1 MTIKATT
8 GRVDCAD
15 SERVSLHV
23 LNLRLSLSLSA
34 ICDPIRSLA
43 GDSDEVPFHLKF
55 EIELE
60 VELED
65 ALGVPLKPELVPVP
79 VVKLE
84 GPSRVRPGGVSVKF
98 VDDWAPEDSVA
109 WLSAW
114 GVSSACLQ
122 ALHAEGV
129 TGIHLKALYWAA
141 CRGEGVVLARTG
153 YCLPA
158 EADLASFCHACDYL
172 SDSSWVHHAT
182 WVSYSSSSCQ

>member
-1 MTIKATT
+1 M
-8 GRVDCAD
+8 
-15 SERVSLHV
+15 
-23 LNLRLSLSLSA
+23 
-34 ICDPIRSLA
+34 
-43 GDSDEVPFHLKF
+43 
-55 EIELE
+55 
-60 VELED
+60 
-65 ALGVPLKPELVPVP
+65 KPELVPVP

-84 GPSRVRPGGVSVKF
+84 GPGRVPVRPGGVTVSVKF

-141 CRGEGVVLARTG
+141 CRGEGVVLARAG
-153 YCLPA
+153 YSLP

-172 SDSSWVHHAT
+172 SDSSWVHHT
-182 WVSYSSSSCQ
+182 WVST